1 MVITLQHKSLLQYD
15 QLSVERQSPNSPL
28 AAFREHPINFP
39 PTYKLDAIPYDDER
53 GDTSSSSSD
62 SSDDEDDDYW
72 PFDWFS
78 SSSSSRRST
87 AHTTP
92 TTATS
97 TTTAAT
103 TPAVPPVPPL
113 PKDIVKQPT
122 TIATNAAST
131 TTTPTPTMQQEEQV
145 IKKHK
150 ANSTSA
156 ATTTATATTK
166 ANTTRHKKQRS
177 LSAPVMGA
185 KQNNGAPE
193 RRLVEPSELC
203 YDSSPKQRVPSWTD
217 RILWHDRPLKDND
230 QHVYTTKT
238 AVTTLPTDN
247 SDKNKKQQKK
257 TKERSMS
264 DKASATD
271 KKTPWWKRRKQTGAA
286 TRGITTA
293 TAEQQPPPN
302 KDTVCW
308 FYGAVLDHALVG
320 VSDHMPVIGVYGI
333 WFDEWQPIPS
343 TAKDQPSNKMTPV
356 AAVGAPSP
364 AAAAPAAPSKPVP
377 IKKSKPW
384 WKRILG

>member
-1 MVITLQHKSLLQYD
+1 MVITFPHKSLLQYD

-39 PTYKLDAIPYDDER
+39 PTYKLDAIPYDDDR

-122 TIATNAAST
+122 TTTIAST
-131 TTTPTPTMQQEEQV
+131 AAAPVTTQQDEQM

-156 ATTTATATTK
+156 ATTTSSTK

-185 KQNNGAPE
+185 KQSNGAPE
-193 RRLVEPSELC
+193 RRLVEPKELC

-217 RILWHDRPLKDND
+217 RILWHDRPLKDKD
-230 QHVYTTKT
+230 QHVSTTQT
-238 AVTTLPTDN
+238 AVMTLPNDN
-247 SDKNKKQQKK
+247 SNKQQKK
-257 TKERSMS
+257 SKERPMGG
-264 DKASATD
+264 DKASTVD
-271 KKTPWWKRRKQTGAA
+271 KKKPWWKKRKQTGAA
-286 TRGITTA
+286 TRGITTT
-293 TAEQQPPPN
+293 TAEQQLPPN

-308 FYGAVLDHALVG
+308 FYGAVLDQALVG

-343 TAKDQPSNKMTPV
+343 TTVCKDNEPSQPSTKMTPV
-356 AAVGAPSP
+356 AAVHASSP
-364 AAAAPAAPSKPVP
+364 ATIAAP
-377 IKKSKPW
+377 KKKTKPW
-384 WKRILG
+384 WKRIVG

>member
-1 MVITLQHKSLLQYD
+1 MVITFPHKSLLQYD

-39 PTYKLDAIPYDDER
+39 PTYKLDAIPYDDDR

-122 TIATNAAST
+122 TTTTIAST
-131 TTTPTPTMQQEEQV
+131 AAAPVTTQQDEQM

-156 ATTTATATTK
+156 ATTTTTK

-185 KQNNGAPE
+185 KQSNGAPE
-193 RRLVEPSELC
+193 RRLVEPKELC

-217 RILWHDRPLKDND
+217 RILWHDRPLKDKD
-230 QHVYTTKT
+230 QHVSTTQT
-238 AVTTLPTDN
+238 AVMTLPNDN
-247 SDKNKKQQKK
+247 SNKQQKK
-257 TKERSMS
+257 SKERSMGG
-264 DKASATD
+264 DKPSTVD
-271 KKTPWWKRRKQTGAA
+271 KKKPWWKKRKQTGAA
-286 TRGITTA
+286 TRGITTT
-293 TAEQQPPPN
+293 TAEQQLPPN

-308 FYGAVLDHALVG
+308 FYGAVLDQALVG

-343 TAKDQPSNKMTPV
+343 TTVCKDNGSSQPSTKMTPV
-356 AAVGAPSP
+356 AAVHASSP
-364 AAAAPAAPSKPVP
+364 ATKAAP
-377 IKKSKPW
+377 KKKTKPW
-384 WKRILG
+384 WKRIVG